1 MFGSTVLEVGIG
13 LTFMFLL
20 VSLLCSAMREMI
32 EAALKSR
39 ATDLEKGIIE
49 ILGARNNPNELVK
62 FYNHPLISCLYRD
75 GYRPDPK
82 FAGEAAKQPVAQG
95 TDGQGPV
102 EGAAVQAPAVVE
114 KPPVQASS
122 AQPGVFDLAQSW
134 IAGLWPAFKRRQNLP
149 TYIPSANFAVA
160 ALSLLAPTG
169 TDGNAAPGVLSVA
182 SLREAAAKIENKQLQ
197 TMLLTALDGAQ
208 DDIDVARKNLET
220 WYNSSMDRVSGIY
233 KRRTQLITFGL
244 GLFAAGLFNIDAI
257 RVANHLATDQTYR
270 EAIVKDAATFLK
282 APDAYG
288 QAADSETLKERLD
301 TVRTQVEQS
310 GFAIG
315 WACTPIDKCIS
326 ADDDPKDPVK
336 EAAVNRPF
344 NGLSTFGGWLVTALA
359 VSLGAPFW
367 FDVLNKF
374 MVVRSTVKPAEK
386 SGQEASKDSSG
397 ERVLKAGDS
406 VPVNLV
412 VQQQPRGDAGMQGS

>member
-1 MFGSTVLEVGIG
+1 MFGSMVLEVGIG

-49 ILGARNNPNELVK
+49 ILGARGDPALLAG
-62 FYNHPLISCLYRD
+62 FYKHPLISCLYRNT
-75 GYRPDPK
+75 YVPDPALLQK
-82 FAGEAAKQPVAQG
+82 ATAD
-95 TDGQGPV
+95 TD
-102 EGAAVQAPAVVE
+102 APAAGREYGVV
-114 KPPVQASS
+114 
-122 AQPGVFDLAQSW
+122 
-134 IAGLWPAFKRRQNLP
+134 GLWSEFRRRQNLP

-160 ALSLLAPTG
+160 LLSAMAPRG
-169 TDGNAAPGVLSVA
+169 TDATDPPGVLSVA
-182 SLREAAAKIENKQLQ
+182 SLRETASKIEGNEQLR

-208 DDIDVARKNLET
+208 NDINDARKNLET
-220 WYNSSMDRVSGIY
+220 WYNASMDRVSGIY
-233 KRRTQLITFGL
+233 KRRTQWITFGL
-244 GLFAAGLFNIDAI
+244 GVFAAVAFNIDAV

-270 EAIVKDAATFLK
+270 EAIVKDAAAFLK
-282 APDAYG
+282 APGDGG
-288 QAADSETLKERLD
+288 QTADSETLRKRLD

-315 WACTPIDKCIS
+315 WTCTPVVLCEAVDNPPKASKTGACQGKKPTTTQDKTPT
-326 ADDDPKDPVK
+326 AEPTKTDPCSDAPS
-336 EAAVNRPF
+336 EAQLNRPF
-344 NGLSTFGGWLVTALA
+344 NGLRTIGGWLVTALA

-397 ERVLKAGDS
+397 DPPPAAGRP
-406 VPVNLV
+406 VPVTLLV
-412 VQQQPRGDAGMQGS
+412 QNAAPGGPSAAGS